1 MKYIKA
7 IIILMF
13 LSMVIMA
20 CKKDINPAD
29 QPTGKAIDELVIPE
43 GFNWATIQKFKL
55 TVGIQNTQAV
65 NLKSKISVFNGN
77 PDEGGKLILSG
88 AVSNST
94 PFIENLALPSYL
106 NEIYLVNEG
115 AYGGKEIV
123 SVPVNGSD
131 INYIFAD
138 TKSAPVTQNYKET
151 GEIGPECNDC
161 FQVISGSGSVTIN
174 GGNIFCVTDNFTGS
188 LTFEAWNGG
197 GTLKVC
203 GTANV
208 SGFFELGPNCHIIVT
223 QNGSLTM
230 NPPSS
235 NGTTASITVYENAS
249 LTINGN
255 YQTNGAFFINQGALQ
270 INGNLTVQNLANLFT
285 NKGNANLTGSVMV
298 SGEIFS
304 NSGSFIVNSGNFTSN
319 TGSSVTNTGTID
331 INAGYLNVNGGTF
344 DNNGII
350 AVDGDNFRLNVAA
363 IFTNNG
369 DLTFTSTGNRFEV
382 NGSTLNNRGQVTV
395 SGNMSFNSSSTV
407 SNTCGIICSGQL
419 EINSSNFTNTLGYLK
434 GAQEVKLNSTGTI
447 YLNDHSMISTVN
459 LIYNQGTILGSGA
472 LNSIKVTGTFS
483 IYNLN
488 TYVSG
493 SIETVCENF
502 NFAQGNQA
510 THFINGATIVAPD
523 DITNYIEV
531 CACNPEGIRNP
542 IIDTD
547 NDGVTDD
554 LDDYPLDP
562 TRAFNSFF
570 PSESSYASLVFED
583 LWPAKG
589 DYDFNDLVLG
599 VTGYEVTN
607 ANNELIDLYINF
619 NVRAV
624 GASLKNGFGWQFA
637 GITPNMIG
645 SVTGAVLEQGYVSN
659 DVNGTELGQDSAV
672 IIACENVEDVLH
684 RAGGSMFNTLENG
697 FVGTSDVIEIHVIFD
712 PPINQSL
719 IGPDAYT
726 NVFLIKNQDRSV
738 EIHLPNRVPTDE
750 MNMSL
755 LGTGQD
761 ASDINEGRYYK
772 TATGLPWGLLLLEPF
787 DYPIEKSE
795 VTEAYLHFAEW
806 AESGGVDFQDWYS
819 NKTTPGYRD
828 NSKIYGAD

>member
-65 NLKSKISVFNGN
+65 NLKSKISVFNGD
-77 PDEGGKLILSG
+77 PATGGKLILSG
-88 AVSNST
+88 AASNDI
-94 PFIENLALPSYL
+94 PFTESLVIPSYIK
-106 NEIYLVNEG
+106 EIFLVKEG
-115 AYGGKEIV
+115 AFGDKETV
-123 SVPVNGSD
+123 SVLITGSE
-131 INYIFAD
+131 INYTFSD
-138 TKSAPVTQNYKET
+138 TKSSPVESNYKET
-151 GEIGPECNDC
+151 GEIGPACDNCTQE
-161 FQVISGSGSVTIN
+161 ISGNGSYSIGN
-174 GGNIFCVTDNFTGS
+174 GQTLCVTSNFTGS
-188 LTFEAWNGG
+188 ITFQNWNGG
-197 GTLKVC
+197 GTLKIC
-203 GTANV
+203 GTASIANLQLTENAHV
-208 SGFFELGPNCHIIVT
+208 IVT
-223 QNGSLTM
+223 QNGSLTVG
-230 NPPSS
+230 SLS
-235 NGTTASITVYENAS
+235 AWGTNSTLKVYENAT
-249 LTINGN
+249 LTVNNQFMPSGN
-255 YQTNGAFFINQGALQ
+255 YVENQGTMITKGLTAQALSGGFIN
-270 INGNLTVQNLANLFT
+270 
-285 NKGNANLTGSVMV
+285 
-298 SGEIFS
+298 SGLLKITA
-304 NSGSFIVNSGNFTSN
+304 GNFE
-319 TGSSVTNTGTID
+319 TNSLISFNNSGTID
-331 INAGYLNVNGGTF
+331 ATCSFFHINSGATFTNSGTINFTGSNEFQVNSMSSLTNNGKISVNGTFRINAGSIVVNNCALMCTE
-344 DNNGII
+344 
-350 AVDGDNFRLNVAA
+350 
-363 IFTNNG
+363 T
-369 DLTFTSTGNRFEV
+369 
-382 NGSTLNNRGQVTV
+382 
-395 SGNMSFNSSSTV
+395 M
-407 SNTCGIICSGQL
+407 
-419 EINSSNFTNTLGYLK
+419 EINTSSFINNSGYLK
-434 GAQEVKLNSTGTI
+434 GAQYFHLTTNSNVQLNNG
-447 YLNDHSMISTVN
+447 SMISTVE
-459 LIYNQGTILGSGA
+459 LTIDNAAGIVGSGS
-472 LNSIKVTGTFS
+472 LNSIKVTGAFT
-483 IYNLN
+483 INDN
-488 TYVSG
+488 NKVSG
-493 SIETVCENF
+493 PIESATDEF
-502 NFAQGNQA
+502 HSAGNHLPSY
-510 THFINGATIVAPD
+510 HFINGATLVGLDEISNFIP
-523 DITNYIEV
+523 ISG
-531 CACNPEGIRNP
+531 CNPEGIRNP
-542 IIDTD
+542 LIIDTD